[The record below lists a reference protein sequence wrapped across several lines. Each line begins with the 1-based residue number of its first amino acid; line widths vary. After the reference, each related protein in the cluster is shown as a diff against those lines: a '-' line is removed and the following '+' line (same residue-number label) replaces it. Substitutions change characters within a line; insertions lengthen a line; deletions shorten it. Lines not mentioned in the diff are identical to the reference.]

1 MSIDLHN
8 LRTACINSIW
18 GVGSHGYAQV
28 PHKGK
33 NRLHHRV
40 AYCAA
45 AGLNIEDIKGSVVM
59 HLCDNKICIN
69 PEHLRLGTQAENM
82 ADKEAKGRSNLEQR
96 NLTGAANGRALLTA
110 ADVLEIRRRAA
121 EPQATLAI
129 EFGVGQTQISKII
142 LRKAWSHLA

>member
-1 MSIDLHN
+1 MSNNIHDLN
-8 LRTACINSIW
+8 TPCINSIW
-18 GVGSHGYAQV
+18 GVGSHGYAQIL
-28 PHKGK
+28 HRGK

-45 AGLNIEDIKGSVVM
+45 FGLNIEDIKGSVVM

-69 PEHLRLGTQAENM
+69 PVHLRLGTQAENM
-82 ADKEAKGRSNLEQR
+82 ADKVAKGRSGLDQR
-96 NLTGAANGRALLTA
+96 NLAGAANGRAVLTA
-110 ADVLEIRRRAA
+110 ADVLEIRRRSTEA
-121 EPQATLAI
+121 QALLAS